1 MPGFATEGATRS
13 GIALADRAALRAT
26 NPLSWRCVTLCGI
39 AGSHRTAPFWRAGY
53 VAEQICFI
61 LGRQLLRLA
70 VPGQQYIGK
79 ICSDVLVFESID
91 TLGLFNVL
99 TEAGDY
105 GVFTFPTGDT
115 DKEGNNKFVS
125 RDLLDSVCELLF
137 LERSLQISRRPVEG
151 ARYRRGIR
159 QARVPCC
166 DSAEQY

>member
-1 MPGFATEGATRS
+1 VADRVGGAAARQHNPGARRCLVSHRRGHSGR

-26 NPLSWRCVTLCGI
+26 NPALVALRQRY
-39 AGSHRTAPFWRAGY
+39 AGLQDLIGTAPFWRAGY
-53 VAEQICFI
+53 VAEQDCFI

-79 ICSDVLVFESID
+79 ICSDVLVLKSID

-115 DKEGNNKFVS
+115 DKEGNNNSSAATSWTRSVS
-125 RDLLDSVCELLF
+125 CYFSNGRCK
-137 LERSLQISRRPVEG
+137 SRVGPG
-151 ARYRRGIR
+151 
-159 QARVPCC
+159 
-166 DSAEQY
+166 